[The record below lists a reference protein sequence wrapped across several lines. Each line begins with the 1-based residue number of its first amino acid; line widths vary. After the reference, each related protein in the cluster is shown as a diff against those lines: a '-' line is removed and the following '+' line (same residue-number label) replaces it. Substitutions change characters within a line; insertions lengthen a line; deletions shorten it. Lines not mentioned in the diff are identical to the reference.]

1 MREADGEFGQCGV
14 FEGYLDGGVPN
25 ASFGQM
31 VGGGRGRDSHLEE
44 APSLVVSGVL
54 HSCWDGRK
62 WERLNC
68 FGVKQRTDAE
78 KGYKYVLCLF
88 FSLAHL
94 SVQAKTGPT

>member
-44 APSLVVSGVL
+44 FPGSQLGGQWGPAFMLGWQEVGKTQLFWS
-54 HSCWDGRK
+54 
-62 WERLNC
+62 
-68 FGVKQRTDAE
+68 QAE
-78 KGYKYVLCLF
+78 N
-88 FSLAHL
+88 
-94 SVQAKTGPT
+94 